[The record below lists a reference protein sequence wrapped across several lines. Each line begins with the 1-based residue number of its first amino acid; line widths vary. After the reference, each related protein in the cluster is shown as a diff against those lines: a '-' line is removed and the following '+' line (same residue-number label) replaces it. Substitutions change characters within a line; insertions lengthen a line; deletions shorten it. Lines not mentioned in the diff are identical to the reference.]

1 MKKRNLMVALLC
13 SMCLAVSFPVPAM
26 ADGTKVVTLGA
37 DLTQDQKNTMMN
49 YFKADSSQVQVITV
63 TNQDERDLLGNYVPS
78 EQIGTRTLSCAYVK
92 PTQSGGIKVR
102 TANLNYVTC
111 NMIATALSTAGVNN
125 CEVVAA
131 CPYEVSGTGALTGVM
146 KAYESASGQALDST
160 KKDLAAKEVV
170 VTGNVGQQVGQ
181 DNATNIINQAKM
193 QIIGDNIQNADEIY
207 NIVNNIAV
215 QNGITLSQDE
225 LDTIVSLLQQIAQQN
240 YDIQEM
246 KKTLEDIQQNLED
259 SKNGTSSDDSSD
271 DDAVDEG
278 EDITQDVDSGAL
290 GDDVKQTSTEDANLA
305 KDTGADTNQTE
316 NTDSS
321 DDSGDYNIP
330 EATGDG
336 TDAGTDESGEGT
348 DETADNTE
356 DTLNTDDL
364 SEESKAKF
372 DQAKLFCKGE
382 YEGDLAVL
390 QSVVENVTEPPVT
403 LDQDVA
409 EKLSQKVLETYLNIL
424 KDAGATY
431 VPDGTEVYLSTELN
445 MMNKELKTI
454 FSTETDPAEDDILYN
469 VDPEVRQ
476 KMYDDTLN
484 FFVKLYGEDVQ
495 TDTTEE
501 STETQ
506 ELKRLLEEARVNAE
520 NLRKSLENIDT
531 HMHGVSDHAGE
542 IGSIMQEY
550 GTSISQMNE
559 NISEIANVME
569 EMENSF
575 EGMNEEAK
583 DGARYAQ
590 NSNKAAYDIM
600 MESEN
605 ERREVEE
612 RANAV
617 EKALMDKIEQSKEA
631 EKILDLTV
639 NILEIADQTNLL
651 ALNASIEA
659 AHAGDAGRGFAIVA
673 DEITKLAASSSE
685 TAEQI
690 KEISA
695 SVLNAVS
702 GLASEA
708 ENVVTFMKD
717 KTMGSY
723 DKLVEVG
730 RKYQGDSKIMFDKM
744 QDFSY
749 VSQSLLEQVADSNKS
764 VDAIRTAAGE
774 TEQSLN
780 SIMDKMDEIDDS
792 IKEIMHT
799 S

>member
-13 SMCLAVSFPVPAM
+13 SMCLAVSSPVPAM

-336 TDAGTDESGEGT
+336 TTEDGTTEETPQETPDGSDENTDSSTDGIPEATGDGTDAGTNESGEGT

-454 FSTETDPAEDDILYN
+454 FSTETDPAEDDILYS

-495 TDTTEE
+495 TETTEE
-501 STETQ
+501 STDTQ
-506 ELKRLLEEARVNAE
+506 
-520 NLRKSLENIDT
+520 
-531 HMHGVSDHAGE
+531 
-542 IGSIMQEY
+542 
-550 GTSISQMNE
+550 
-559 NISEIANVME
+559 
-569 EMENSF
+569 
-575 EGMNEEAK
+575 
-583 DGARYAQ
+583 
-590 NSNKAAYDIM
+590 
-600 MESEN
+600 
-605 ERREVEE
+605 
-612 RANAV
+612 
-617 EKALMDKIEQSKEA
+617 
-631 EKILDLTV
+631 
-639 NILEIADQTNLL
+639 
-651 ALNASIEA
+651 NASE
-659 AHAGDAGRGFAIVA
+659 D
-673 DEITKLAASSSE
+673 TAS
-685 TAEQI
+685 
-690 KEISA
+690 
-695 SVLNAVS
+695 
-702 GLASEA
+702 G
-708 ENVVTFMKD
+708 EN
-717 KTMGSY
+717 
-723 DKLVEVG
+723 
-730 RKYQGDSKIMFDKM
+730 
-744 QDFSY
+744 
-749 VSQSLLEQVADSNKS
+749 
-764 VDAIRTAAGE
+764 
-774 TEQSLN
+774 TEEYTE
-780 SIMDKMDEIDDS
+780 DYTE
-792 IKEIMHT
+792 
-799 S
+799 